1 MHGMDS
7 DKHLVLRP
15 PDWRLVLREELIA
28 SGCRQDAAGMIA
40 RRVVERLVRG
50 YLGGRLEAGPPATQS
65 LDEAA

>member
-1 MHGMDS
+1 MHGMES

-15 PDWRLVLREELIA
+15 PDWRQALREELIA

-50 YLGGRLEAGPPATQS
+50 YLGGGLEPAPPASQS
-65 LDEAA
+65 LEEAA

>member
-1 MHGMDS
+1 MDS
-7 DKHLVLRP
+7 HKHLVLRP
-15 PDWRLVLREELIA
+15 SDWRQALREELIA

-50 YLGGRLEAGPPATQS
+50 YLGGRLEPAPPPTRS